1 MIIGGSFVT
10 RKRLPN
16 DYDGCWDPTGVDVS
30 LLDPVMLPPNNG
42 DSRKFDGMKAKYGG
56 ELIPARWPSSNPE
69 VASLVDY
76 FQFNTRKVIPT
87 GVVRVNLKTLD
98 GRN

>member
-1 MIIGGSFVT
+1 
-10 RKRLPN
+10 
-16 DYDGCWDPTGVDVS
+16 
-30 LLDPVMLPPNNG
+30 
-42 DSRKFDGMKAKYGG
+42 
-56 ELIPARWPSSNPE
+56 
-69 VASLVDY
+69 LVDY